1 MAALECMPILSEIAA
16 VVLLNFCAHYMLYD
30 LHKSIRYGLFF
41 LAV

>member
-1 MAALECMPILSEIAA
+1 MVALECMPILSEIAA

-30 LHKSIRYGLFF
+30 LHKYIWYGLFF